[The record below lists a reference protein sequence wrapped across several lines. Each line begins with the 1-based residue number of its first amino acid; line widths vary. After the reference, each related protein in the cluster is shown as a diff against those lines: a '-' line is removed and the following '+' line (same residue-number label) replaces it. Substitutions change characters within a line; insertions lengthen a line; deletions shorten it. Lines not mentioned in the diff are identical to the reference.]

1 MVLVAVNYSMREKEK
16 KLMKKVIKNK
26 ENSMLKKEQ
35 GITLVALVVTII
47 LLFILVGV
55 TLRNSIRTK
64 WVNRKNKRISRKI

>member
-1 MVLVAVNYSMREKEK
+1 
-16 KLMKKVIKNK
+16 MKKI
-26 ENSMLKKEQ
+26 KKEQ

-64 WVNRKNKRISRKI
+64 WINRKNKRISRKI

>member
-1 MVLVAVNYSMREKEK
+1 
-16 KLMKKVIKNK
+16 MKKVIKNK

-55 TLRNSIRTK
+55 TLRNSIRKK
-64 WVNRKNKRISRKI
+64 WINRKNKRIGGKI